1 MQLKLETN
9 LPVIFLTLL
18 VIAIVCIGYLELK
31 KLQERLKVLEY
42 HNEESKKMENV
53 DLEVQNIQQEK
64 ENFSVQNTPILEQ
77 PHQSSKRVEEWQMNN
92 ENEKFIKENIIET
105 LNKKDEYIEEID
117 GEGIEERVV
126 FGDPMFPNQPM
137 MYQMMGDESEQI
149 IEQISRDQELT
160 FDTEENM
167 IDGGNVNHGDEDEND
182 ERESDDKESNED
194 EKDLDVKEEESES
207 GETEGEEIDFKEI
220 PANDDFEKE
229 KIVVDES
236 FSVNELKII
245 CKNLGLQ
252 HSGNKTILINR
263 IMDNQ

>member
-77 PHQSSKRVEEWQMNN
+77 PQQSSKRVEEWQMNN

-126 FGDPMFPNQPM
+126 FEDPMFPNQPM

-167 IDGGNVNHGDEDEND
+167 IDGDGDEDEND

-194 EKDLDVKEEESES
+194 EKDSDVKGEESES

>member
-1 MQLKLETN
+1 MPQLKLETN

-18 VIAIVCIGYLELK
+18 VIAIVVLGYLELK
-31 KLQERLKVLEY
+31 KIHERLKVLEY
-42 HNEESKKMENV
+42 HIEESKKVETV
-53 DLEVQNIQQEK
+53 DLEVQKAQPEK
-64 ENFSVQNTPILEQ
+64 ENFSPVQTSPILERPQ
-77 PHQSSKRVEEWQMNN
+77 QSSERVEQWQMDNSH
-92 ENEKFIKENIIET
+92 EKMIKENIIET

-117 GEGIEERVV
+117 DDEREERVV
-126 FGDPMFPNQPM
+126 FGGAMFPHPQM

-160 FDTEENM
+160 FDTEEGMTDREDINHEGER
-167 IDGGNVNHGDEDEND
+167 DTEDKEGGEDE
-182 ERESDDKESNED
+182 EES
-194 EKDLDVKEEESES
+194 DVKEDESES

-220 PANDDFEKE
+220 PADDDFEKE

-236 FSVNELKII
+236 YSVNELKTI

-252 HSGNKTILINR
+252 HSGNKTTLINR

>member
-18 VIAIVCIGYLELK
+18 VIAIVVVGYLELK
-31 KLQERLKVLEY
+31 KIHERLKVLEY
-42 HNEESKKMENV
+42 HSEESKKVENV
-53 DLEVQNIQQEK
+53 DLEVQKIQPEK
-64 ENFSVQNTPILEQ
+64 ENFLQTSPILEQ
-77 PHQSSKRVEEWQMNN
+77 PQQSTERVKQWQMDNSH
-92 ENEKFIKENIIET
+92 EKMIKENIIET

-117 GEGIEERVV
+117 DDEREERVV
-126 FGDPMFPNQPM
+126 FGGEMFPHPQM

-167 IDGGNVNHGDEDEND
+167 MDKEDINHED
-182 ERESDDKESNED
+182 ERESVDKEGGED
-194 EKDLDVKEEESES
+194 EEESDVKEDESES
-207 GETEGEEIDFKEI
+207 DETEGEEIDFKEI
-220 PANDDFEKE
+220 PAEDDFEKE

-236 FSVNELKII
+236 YSVNELKTI

-252 HSGNKTILINR
+252 HSGNKTTLINR

>member
-31 KLQERLKVLEY
+31 KLQERIKILEY

-53 DLEVQNIQQEK
+53 DLEVQNIQQE
-64 ENFSVQNTPILEQ
+64 NFPVQNPPILEQ
-77 PHQSSKRVEEWQMNN
+77 PQQSSERVEEWQMNN

-126 FGDPMFPNQPM
+126 FGDPMFPNPHM

-167 IDGGNVNHGDEDEND
+167 IDGRDVNHEDEDEDEND

-194 EKDLDVKEEESES
+194 ERDSDVKEEESES

-245 CKNLGLQ
+245 CKNLGVQ